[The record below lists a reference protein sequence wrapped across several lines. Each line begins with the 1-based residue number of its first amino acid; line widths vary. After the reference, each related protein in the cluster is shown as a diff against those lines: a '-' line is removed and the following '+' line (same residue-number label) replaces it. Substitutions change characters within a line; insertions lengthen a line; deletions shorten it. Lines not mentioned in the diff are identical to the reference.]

1 MPTLGKLASLHLAAL
16 GLLAVLAL
24 AVFSGAA
31 AGPASGSSEQAQA
44 PAPDPMAESPI
55 FAEQREDARKSRE
68 ALAATQASSGDPAD
82 PGARTSTTRG
92 GGGVTITPPPLIK
105 DAYCVVDCVTVHK
118 ATPGAV
124 VRITGRYMDAV
135 TRVIFPGKDKK
146 IRVKYRAKSST
157 AVRVEVPH
165 GADDGRPYVVT
176 GDGDKSNRAPF
187 EIKIVSRSSIPKEV
201 FPVRGPFS
209 YGSEGSRFGAGRPGH
224 IHQGQDMSAECGTR
238 LVAIKRAKVV
248 YNQYDDGGGNYIVL
262 ANKGENT
269 SFVYMHLIRP
279 AKPKVGEM
287 VAAGEPIG
295 RVGTTGTSSGCHLHF
310 EYWIGAWQTGGKP
323 IDPLPYLKSL

>member
-1 MPTLGKLASLHLAAL
+1 MPNSGKLASLHLAAL
-16 GLLAVLAL
+16 GLLVIIAL
-24 AVFSGAA
+24 AAVSGAA
-31 AGPASGSSEQAQA
+31 AGPASGAAEQAQS
-44 PAPDPMAESPI
+44 PDPMAQSPI
-55 FAEQREDARKSRE
+55 LAELREDARVSR
-68 ALAATQASSGDPAD
+68 AAAASAAATSAAG
-82 PGARTSTTRG
+82 TSATRG
-92 GGGVTITPPPLIK
+92 GGGVAITPSPLIK
-105 DAYCVVDCVTVHK
+105 DAYCVKDCVTVHK

-124 VRITGRYMDAV
+124 VRITGRYMDSV
-135 TRVIFPGKDKK
+135 TRVVFPGKTKK
-146 IRVKYRAKSST
+146 IKVKYRAKSST

-165 GADDGRPYVVT
+165 GADDGKPYVLS
-176 GDGDKSNRAPF
+176 GDGSKSNRAPF
-187 EIKIVSRSSIPKEV
+187 EIKIVSKSSIPKEV

-209 YGSEGSRFGAGRPGH
+209 YGSGGSRFGAGRPGH
-224 IHQGQDMSAECGTR
+224 IHQGQDMSAACGTR
-238 LVAIKRAKVV
+238 LVAVKRAKVV

-262 ANKGENT
+262 ANKGENA